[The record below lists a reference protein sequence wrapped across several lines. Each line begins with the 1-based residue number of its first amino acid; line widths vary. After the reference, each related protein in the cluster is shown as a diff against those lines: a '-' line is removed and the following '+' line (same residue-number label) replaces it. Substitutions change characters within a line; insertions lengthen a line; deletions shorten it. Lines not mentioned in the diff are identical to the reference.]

1 MPRLLATAAG
11 AFCAML
17 AACGGGGGNGG
28 SSSPVGCSDTREKS
42 FVLDTAREW
51 YLFDDQLPDPVDTG
65 SYPSAA
71 ALLDALTAEAR
82 ADGKDRYFSYLTTR
96 QQDDAILQA
105 GEFIGFGFR
114 TRIDGDRLWLTEVYE
129 DSPADDGGLARG
141 VEITAI
147 DAGNGFVPVAT
158 ILAEDPELEEALGPA
173 TEGTARGM
181 RFVLPGGTAAEAV
194 FTKRQVM
201 IAPLAG
207 GGPAVLDLP
216 ANPTVPV
223 GYLNLRTFIATAD
236 EPLRDAYAAFRAQG
250 IEYFIID
257 LRYNSGGLVS
267 VAELIGDLNGA
278 ARADSDVY
286 LEMRFND
293 RKASGNDVVRRFRP
307 RAESV
312 APVRIAFITTGLTA
326 SASEIVINS
335 LAPWVEV
342 AIVGD
347 DTLGKPIGQS
357 AFDLSGCDLR
367 LRLISFQFTNSDGQ
381 GGYYGGLASTLPF
394 ACRAEDDLGR
404 APGDP
409 AESSTAEALTWLGSG
424 ACTEVLAA
432 GGGLSKAQA
441 RSRVPQLRRPAAAQ
455 VYLPGLY

>member
-1 MPRLLATAAG
+1 MPRLLASAAG

-17 AACGGGGGNGG
+17 AACGGGSGNGG
-28 SSSPVGCSDTREKS
+28 SAAPEGCSDTREKR
-42 FVLDTAREW
+42 FVLNTAREW
-51 YLFDDQLPDPVDTG
+51 YLFDDRLPDPVDAGAYAT
-65 SYPSAA
+65 AA
-71 ALLDALTAEAR
+71 ELLDALTAAAR
-82 ADGKDRYFSYLTTR
+82 ADGKDRFFSYLTTR

-105 GEFIGFGFR
+105 GQFIGFGFR
-114 TRIDGDRLWLTEVYE
+114 TRIEGERLWVTDVYE
-129 DSPADDGGLARG
+129 ESPAADGGLARG
-141 VEITAI
+141 VEITEI
-147 DAGNGFVPVAT
+147 DAGDGFEPVAA
-158 ILAEDPELEEALGPA
+158 ILAEDPALEEALGPA
-173 TEGTARGM
+173 TEGTTRGM
-181 RFVLPGGTAAEAV
+181 RFVLAGGAAAEAD
-194 FTKRQVM
+194 FTKRLVE
-201 IAPLAG
+201 ITPLAG
-207 GGPAVLDLP
+207 SGPAVLPLP

-223 GYLNLRTFIATAD
+223 GYLNLRSFISTAE

-250 IEYFIID
+250 IEYFIFD

-278 ARADSDVY
+278 ARDDSDIY

-293 RKASGNDVVRRFRP
+293 RKASGNDVVRRFQS

-347 DTLGKPIGQS
+347 DTLGKPVGQS

-367 LRLISFQFTNSDGQ
+367 LRLISFQFTNADGQ
-381 GGYYGGLASTLPF
+381 GGYYDGLASSLPF
-394 ACRAEDDLGR
+394 ACRADDDLGLQ
-404 APGDP
+404 PGDA
-409 AESSTAEALTWLGSG
+409 AESSTAEALSWLGSG
-424 ACTEVLAA
+424 ACTEVLTA
-432 GGGLSKAQA
+432 GSRLSKAEA

-455 VYLPGLY
+455 RYLPGLY